1 MTAEKS
7 AWKVGFG
14 PDDVIGVTG
23 GCGDLLAVCDTEDA
37 ADEVATYLLPHVSNL
52 REQAEAGPEDSLGVH
67 EIRVRLADDYE
78 LPGTIGD
85 DFVRFASDVRRE
97 IIRSGQYYTEK
108 AHAGENPIA
117 IILDEMSK
125 LGAALAQ
132 QAHDS
137 ANLVKLQ
144 SLSADVGKMAYL
156 LHGMCSAALSVDDDC
171 SE

>member
-1 MTAEKS
+1 MSREKS

-14 PDDVIGVTG
+14 DDDAIGVKVA
-23 GCGDLLAVCDTEDA
+23 CGDLLAITDTEEA
-37 ADEVATYLLPHVSNL
+37 ADELATYLLPHVENL
-52 REQAEAGPEDSLGVH
+52 RAQTEAGPDDSLGIR
-67 EIRVRLADDYE
+67 EIRCRLADEYE
-78 LPGTIGD
+78 LPGSLGD

-117 IILDEMSK
+117 IILEDMSK
-125 LGAALAQ
+125 LGAALAL

-144 SLSADVGKMAYL
+144 SLSADVGKMCYL
-156 LHGMCSAALSVDDDC
+156 LHGMCSAALSVDED
-171 SE
+171 E